1 MELTADFLAV
11 KSGDC
16 WSFSAYS
23 CMVSIMHIH
32 LVTLHAMP
40 SAQAVPLAASFLKAY
55 LDGRPSPRF
64 PATVSCTEF
73 FCGTPL
79 DQILSEIKD
88 QGPDVVGLPVYV
100 WNRLECC
107 ALLKQLRQECPG
119 LLLIAGGP
127 EATADPARL
136 LAEAP
141 FDLLV
146 VGEGELTVA
155 ELADRI
161 SSGASLQG
169 LPGTAQLVD
178 GRLQLISRPQV
189 EDLAILPSPYLAGL
203 LDRHIGNGMVWQLS
217 RGCSFACEFCY
228 DGMGDRKVRRYPLER
243 LEQELDYLVARGAS
257 QIFALDSTFN
267 TDKKRAKTLL
277 RLIRDK
283 APDVHF
289 HFEVRHE
296 LLDKEQAELFAQLT
310 CSLQIGLQSA
320 DPAVAGGVGRKFNRD
335 EFVAKVM
342 LLNDSGATFGFDLI
356 YGLPGDTLE
365 KFKEG
370 LNFALLLYPNH
381 LDIFPL
387 AVLPGTVVAGKAAG
401 IGMKYLSGPPYT
413 LQDSPSFPLAD
424 MQQARRLGAASDIL
438 YSRGKAVAWFNGVAR
453 GLKLQP
459 VELLERFAQWLQ
471 HRLGREFDEA
481 EFEDLQIWQLQRLF
495 LTGVFNER
503 KAQKLLSAAL
513 DCVDY
518 HFAYGVAL
526 MAVPPQP
533 LDDDLLQL
541 DLLDLPLKRATSLT
555 LLPFH
560 YEVLDILDSGEPDL
574 VWIAKH
580 LKQTGSWAA
589 IYPAHGEVCTE
600 SLIKPYYR
608 LLEELDGKRK
618 AGLLAA
624 KLRVPADEALEFL
637 QVAMA
642 EGMVTVAA

>member
-1 MELTADFLAV
+1 VLVQAV
-11 KSGDC
+11 DY
-16 WSFSAYS
+16 WSFYS
-23 CMVSIMHIH
+23 VSCNVATMRLH

-40 SAQAVPLAASFLKAY
+40 SAQAVPLAAAFLKAF
-55 LDGRPSPRF
+55 LDAQPGLQHR
-64 PATVSCTEF
+64 ATITTAEF

-79 DQILSEIKD
+79 EQIVHAILQEQPEI
-88 QGPDVVGLPVYV
+88 VGLPVYV

-107 ALLKQLRQECPG
+107 ELALRLRQSCSR

-141 FDLLV
+141 FNLLV
-146 VGEGELTVA
+146 VGEGELTIA
-155 ELADRI
+155 ELVSRCVEQV
-161 SSGASLQG
+161 SLRG
-169 LPGTAQLVD
+169 LPGTAQLAD
-178 GRLQLISRPQV
+178 GELQVIPRPQI
-189 EDLAILPSPYLAGL
+189 EDLGILPSPYLAGL
-203 LDRHIGNGMVWQLS
+203 LDRQIENGMVWQLS

-267 TDKKRAKTLL
+267 TDKKRAKALL

-320 DPAVAGGVGRKFNRD
+320 DPEVAGGVGRKFNRD
-335 EFVAKVM
+335 EFSAKVM
-342 LLNDSGATFGFDLI
+342 LLNHSGATFGFDLI
-356 YGLPGDTLE
+356 YGLPGDTLA

-370 LNFALLLYPNH
+370 LNFALSLYPNH

-387 AVLPGTVVAGKAAG
+387 AVLPGTLVAMKAAG
-401 IGMKYLSGPPYT
+401 IGMLHLAGPPYT
-413 LQDSPSFPLAD
+413 LLESSTFPLAD
-424 MQQARRLGAASDIL
+424 MQQARRLGAASDIF

-459 VELLERFAQWLQ
+459 VELLERFAQWLLV
-471 HRLGREFDEA
+471 RLGREFDEA
-481 EFEDLQIWQLQRLF
+481 EFEDVEICTLQRAF
-495 LTGVFNER
+495 LTALFAER
-503 KAQKLLSAAL
+503 KAQKLLPAAL

-518 HFAYGVAL
+518 HYAYGVAL
-526 MAVPPQP
+526 MAVPPLP
-533 LDDDLLQL
+533 PDDDELLRL
-541 DLLDLPLKRATSLT
+541 DLLALPLQRASSLT
-555 LLPFH
+555 LHMFH
-560 YEVLDILDSGEPDL
+560 YEILDLLESGEPDL
-574 VWIAKH
+574 PWIAKR
-580 LKQTGSWAA
+580 LKQAGSWAA

-608 LLEELDGKRK
+608 LLEELDGKRSGGQV
-618 AGLLAA
+618 AD
-624 KLRVPADEALEFL
+624 KLRIPADEALDFL
-637 QVAMA
+637 QFAVA
-642 EGMVTVAA
+642 EGMVTVAVPCC

>member
-1 MELTADFLAV
+1 MI

-16 WSFSAYS
+16 WSFSAYW
-23 CMVSIMHIH
+23 CMMSAMHIH

-55 LDGRPSPRF
+55 LDGRPTPLF
-64 PATVSCTEF
+64 PATVTCAEF
-73 FCGTPL
+73 FCGAAL
-79 DQILSEIKD
+79 EQIVSGIRE
-88 QGPDVVGLPVYV
+88 QHPDVVGLPMYV

-107 ALLKQLRQECPG
+107 ALIKRLRQEFPG

-141 FDLLV
+141 FNLLV

-155 ELADRI
+155 ELMDRL
-161 SSGASLQG
+161 SSDVPVQG
-169 LPGTAQLVD
+169 LPGTAQVVD
-178 GRLQLISRPQV
+178 GQLQIIPRPQV
-189 EDLAILPSPYLAGL
+189 EDLAMLPSPYLSGL
-203 LDRHIGNGMVWQLS
+203 LDRHIENGMVWQLS

-243 LEQELDYLVARGAS
+243 LEQELDYLIARGAS

-267 TDKKRAKTLL
+267 TDKKRAKSLL

-296 LLDKEQAELFAQLT
+296 LLDKEQAELFARLT

-335 EFVAKVM
+335 EFTAKVM

-387 AVLPGTVVAGKAAG
+387 AVLPGTVVAGKATG
-401 IGMKYLSGPPYT
+401 IGMRHLPGPPYT
-413 LQDSPSFPLAD
+413 LLESPSFMLTD
-424 MQQARRLGAASDIL
+424 MQQARRLGTASDIF

-471 HRLGREFDEA
+471 NRLDREFDES
-481 EFEDLQIWQLQRLF
+481 EFDDLQIWRMQREF
-495 LTGVFNER
+495 LTALFNER
-503 KAQKLLSAAL
+503 KALKLLSAAL

-533 LDDDLLQL
+533 PEDEKLLQMDLLGM
-541 DLLDLPLKRATSLT
+541 PLKRATSLT

-560 YEVLDILDSGEPDL
+560 YEILDVLDSGEPDL
-574 VWIAKH
+574 AWIAKH
-580 LKQTGSWAA
+580 LKQTSSWAA

-608 LLEELDGKRK
+608 LLEELDGKRT
-618 AGLLAA
+618 AGQVAA
-624 KLRVPADEALEFL
+624 KLRLPADETLEFL

-642 EGMVTVAA
+642 EGMVTVTS

>member
-1 MELTADFLAV
+1 
-11 KSGDC
+11 
-16 WSFSAYS
+16 
-23 CMVSIMHIH
+23 
-32 LVTLHAMP
+32 MP
-40 SAQAVPLAASFLKAY
+40 SAQAVPLAAAFLQAF
-55 LDGRPSPRF
+55 LDLQPELQHR
-64 PATVSCTEF
+64 TTITTTEF

-79 DQILSEIKD
+79 EQLVQAIL
-88 QGPDVVGLPVYV
+88 QQQPDMVGLPVYV

-107 ALLKQLRQECPG
+107 ELATRLRQSCPG

-146 VGEGELTVA
+146 VGEGELTLA
-155 ELADRI
+155 ELVSRYVEDV
-161 SSGASLQG
+161 SLRC

-178 GRLQLISRPQV
+178 GELQVIPRPQI
-189 EDLAILPSPYLAGL
+189 EDLASLPSPYLAGL
-203 LDRHIGNGMVWQLS
+203 LDRHIENGMVWQLS

-267 TDKKRAKTLL
+267 TDKKRAKALL

-320 DPAVAGGVGRKFNRD
+320 DPEVAGGVGRKFNRD
-335 EFVAKVM
+335 EFSAKVM
-342 LLNDSGATFGFDLI
+342 LLNNSGATFGFDLI

-370 LNFALLLYPNH
+370 LNFALSLYPNH

-387 AVLPGTVVAGKAAG
+387 AVLPGTLVAMKAAG
-401 IGMKYLSGPPYT
+401 IGMRHLAAPPYT
-413 LQDSPSFPLAD
+413 LLESSTFPLAD
-424 MQQARRLGAASDIL
+424 MQQARRLGAASDIF

-459 VELLERFAQWLQ
+459 VELLERFAQWLLV
-471 HRLGREFDEA
+471 RLKREFDEA
-481 EFEDLQIWQLQRLF
+481 EFEDVEICTLQRAF
-495 LTGVFNER
+495 LTALFVER
-503 KAQKLLSAAL
+503 KAQKLLPAAL

-518 HFAYGVAL
+518 HYAYGVAL
-526 MAVPPQP
+526 MAVPPLP
-533 LDDDLLQL
+533 PDDDALLKL
-541 DLLDLPLKRATSLT
+541 DLLALPLQRASSLT
-555 LLPFH
+555 LQMFH
-560 YEVLDILDSGEPDL
+560 YEILDLLESGEPDL
-574 VWIAKH
+574 PWIAKQ
-580 LKQTGSWAA
+580 LKQAGSWAA

-608 LLEELDGKRK
+608 LLEELDGKRS
-618 AGLLAA
+618 GGQIAA
-624 KLRVPADEALEFL
+624 KLRIPADEALEFL
-637 QVAMA
+637 QFAVA
-642 EGMVTVAA
+642 EGMVTFRQVVVMDAIVAELEGENG